1 MEASLATGLTSG
13 AVVPVGSYGD
23 RHALVRGSW
32 GTGDGIQ
39 VDFLMVMVTND
50 AGQALHMGH
59 YDPEDEER
67 ALEDVRRRFVAASD
81 TR

>member
-1 MEASLATGLTSG
+1 MLVLARSLDPHLTRQPL
-13 AVVPVGSYGD
+13 VVP
-23 RHALVRGSW
+23 LVRGSW

-39 VDFLMVMVTND
+39 VDFLMVMVAND

-67 ALEDVRRRFVAASD
+67 SLEDVRRRFVAASD
-81 TR
+81 AR